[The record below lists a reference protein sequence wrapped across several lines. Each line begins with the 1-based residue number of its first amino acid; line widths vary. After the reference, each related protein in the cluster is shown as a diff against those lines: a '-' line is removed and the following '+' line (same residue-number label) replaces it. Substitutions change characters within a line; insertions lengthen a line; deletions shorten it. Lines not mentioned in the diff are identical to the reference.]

1 MTTATVNG
9 VKLYYTATEFQVHG
23 GTTKSWN
30 PKLDE
35 QATNRSHKG
44 FSLRERGR
52 PAFRAEE
59 INGQELLFKV
69 KCLYLPTCPLLAIA
83 FGQSKKFP
91 TSPAPPAGSCHR
103 QRSGWCR

>member
-44 FSLRERGR
+44 FSLRDYGH
-52 PAFRAEE
+52 PAFRTEE
-59 INGQELLFKV
+59 MNGRNCFLK
-69 KCLYLPTCPLLAIA
+69 
-83 FGQSKKFP
+83 
-91 TSPAPPAGSCHR
+91 
-103 QRSGWCR
+103 